1 QPSGLSMQHFFD
13 SDFGKW
19 IEAASY
25 TLKAYPNAALE
36 TKIDS
41 IVEKLEKGQMA
52 DVYLNSWFIR
62 REPDRRWTN
71 LRDLHEIYSMG
82 HLLEGAVAYY
92 E

>member
-1 QPSGLSMQHFFD
+1 
-13 SDFGKW
+13 FGKW

-25 TLKAYPNAALE
+25 TLKAHPDAALE
-36 TKIDS
+36 SKIDA

-52 DVYLNSWFIR
+52 DGYLNSCFIR

-92 E
+92 EATG